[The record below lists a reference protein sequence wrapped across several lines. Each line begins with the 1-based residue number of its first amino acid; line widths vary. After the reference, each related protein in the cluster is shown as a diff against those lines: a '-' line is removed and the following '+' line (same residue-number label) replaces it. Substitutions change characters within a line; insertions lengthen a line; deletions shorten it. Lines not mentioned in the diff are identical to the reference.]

1 MLEVTNLSGGYT
13 QSKPVIHQLTFQV
26 KPHQMVGLI
35 GVNGAGKSTT
45 IKHILGLMK
54 PFTGSITL
62 NGSTIEENPTQFRS
76 QIAYIPET
84 PSLYKELTLWEH
96 MKLTAMAYGLDEKTL
111 QERGKRLLQIFHMER
126 QVDWFPDTFSK
137 GMKQKVMILCAF
149 LVKPS
154 LLIVDEPFVGLDPLA
169 IHSLLELL
177 VEMKEEG
184 AGILISTHILG
195 TAEKY
200 CDQLI
205 LLHDGKIVLQGTVET
220 MGEQAGLPNAT
231 LDELFIH
238 VAKG

>member
-205 LLHDGKIVLQGTVET
+205 LLHDGKIALQGSVET